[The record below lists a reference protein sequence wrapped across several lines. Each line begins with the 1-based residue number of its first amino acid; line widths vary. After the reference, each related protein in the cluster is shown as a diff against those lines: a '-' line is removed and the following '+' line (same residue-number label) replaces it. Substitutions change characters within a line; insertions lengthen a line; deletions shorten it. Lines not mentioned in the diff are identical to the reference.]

1 MLQNDGVIEQGG
13 YPKFKKHARQNLTKE
28 EKTIMINNNTRISL
42 GMSLRKYFDPLKS
55 SGKTNFLFHL
65 NNLRNLKI
73 FIPRD
78 KLFPNI

>member
-1 MLQNDGVIEQGG
+1 MLQNHRVIEQGG

-55 SGKTNFLFHL
+55 SGQTNL
-65 NNLRNLKI
+65 
-73 FIPRD
+73 FIPPQQSKKFED
-78 KLFPNI
+78 IYS